1 MGMGRYLLGRCLRG
15 LLSVIIVVGIVMVLV
30 YSCLDRELVFAADPV
45 YSKQASN
52 GREVYKMQQWEKYGY
67 VDYVPY
73 AEYLRQQVGEGS
85 LTEQAYD
92 AAVVFG
98 DTPVK
103 DSPEAAKQIAAFTQL
118 YEAEGYQVVRL
129 PGDMKGKTGKYKEG
143 GEPRLF
149 AYKNIPVLG
158 RLFRYAAGLIR
169 VDSIHYV
176 QEDIPDRGLTFTLY
190 DPAYGGQKFSPA
202 LMGNGTQFKYLLYFD
217 SRFPFIH
224 QNLIRL
230 NLGTSYSVSVGTEVL
245 ETLTASQGSFA
256 YSDVTYPS
264 GVTQL
269 SADDLH
275 SARYVAGSLE
285 NSTAAVGQYF
295 IDDYTGVRTNKTGL
309 SKLGYSF
316 AIGLL
321 AVVISYMLAVP
332 LGLWMARRKNGLPD
346 RLGSFY
352 IVFIMAVPSL
362 AYIFL
367 FKAIGG
373 RLGLPT
379 TFNMESPTWLM
390 YVLPVLSLALPAAA
404 NVMKW
409 LRRYLIDQMNGDYVK
424 FARAGGLSEKEIF
437 QRHVLKNAVI
447 PIAHGIPGAVLFA
460 MTGAIITE
468 RVYVVPGAGNVLTRA
483 INAYDNGVIVGM
495 VLFYAV
501 LSVSSVILGDWLMS
515 LLDPRIKLT
524 ERKQ

>member
-1 MGMGRYLLGRCLRG
+1 MGRYLIGRMIRG
-15 LLSVIIVVGIVMVLV
+15 LFSVIAVVAIVMVLV

-67 VDYVPY
+67 VDYVTY
-73 AEYLRQQVGEGS
+73 SEYLSGLLRDGM
-85 LTEQAYD
+85 LTAEEYA
-92 AAVVFG
+92 AAVTFG
-98 DTPVK
+98 DTPAK
-103 DSPEAAKQIAAFTQL
+103 DPPQAAQQIAAFTAH
-118 YEAEGYQVVRL
+118 YTAEGYQVVRL
-129 PGDMKGKTGKYKEG
+129 NGDMKGRTEKYKEG

-149 AYKNIPVLG
+149 AYRDIPVLKRLG
-158 RLFRYAAGLIR
+158 RYLSGLIT

-176 QEDIPDRGLTFTLY
+176 QEDIENRGLTFTLY
-190 DPAYGGQKFSPA
+190 DPAYGGERFSPA
-202 LMGNGTQFKYLLYFD
+202 VMGNGTQFKYLMYCD

-230 NLGTSYSVSVGTEVL
+230 NLGTSYSVNTGAEVL
-245 ETLTASQGSFA
+245 ETLTTSQGSFA
-256 YSDVTYPS
+256 YSTVTYPS
-264 GVTQL
+264 GITQL

-285 NSTAAVGQYF
+285 NGTAAVRRYF
-295 IDDYTGVRTNKTGL
+295 IDDYTGVQTRKNGL

-316 AIGLL
+316 TIGLL
-321 AVVISYMLAVP
+321 AVGISYLLAIP
-332 LGLWMARRKNGLPD
+332 MGLWMARRRERLPD
-346 RLGSFY
+346 KLGSLY

-367 FKAIGG
+367 FKAVGG
-373 RLGLPT
+373 SLGLPT
-379 TFNMESPTWLM
+379 TLDMEAPTWLM

-404 NVMKW
+404 NIMKW
-409 LRRYLIDQMNGDYVK
+409 LRRYLIDQMHADYVK
-424 FARAGGLSEKEIF
+424 FARAGGLSEREIF
-437 QRHVLKNAVI
+437 QRHILKNAAI

-468 RVYVVPGAGNVLTRA
+468 RVYVVPGAGNMLTRA

-501 LSVSSVILGDWLMS
+501 LSVASVILGDLVMAM
-515 LLDPRIKLT
+515 LDPRIRLT
-524 ERKQ
+524 DRKR